1 MDTPAP
7 AAATELTLVRRDSG
21 APVAAVTVALTL
33 VVVVGLAILGG
44 HSAAE
49 PAIQVAAGPL
59 ASRSVTAPATVAAP
73 APRWIVNYVP
83 WPAIPRLESLR
94 ATRNGRL
101 PILLPWTAGARSTH
115 QLPR

>member
-7 AAATELTLVRRDSG
+7 AAATELTRVRRDSG

-44 HSAAE
+44 RTAAK
-49 PAIQVAAGPL
+49 PPIQAAAGPL
-59 ASRSVTAPATVAAP
+59 ASRAAVARTTVAAP
-73 APRWIVNYVP
+73 TPAWITAYVP

-101 PILLPWTAGARSTH
+101 PILLPWIAGARSSH

>member
-21 APVAAVTVALTL
+21 APVAAVAVALTL

-44 HSAAE
+44 RSTAE
-49 PAIQVAAGPL
+49 PATQVAAAPL
-59 ASRSVTAPATVAAP
+59 VSRTVAAATTAA
-73 APRWIVNYVP
+73 APTQRWIVNYVP
-83 WPAIPRLESLR
+83 WPAIPRLETLR

-101 PILLPWTAGARSTH
+101 PLLLPWVAGARSSH

>member
-33 VVVVGLAILGG
+33 VVVVGLAIVGG
-44 HSAAE
+44 RSRAE
-49 PAIQVAAGPL
+49 PAIQVAAVPL
-59 ASRSVTAPATVAAP
+59 ASQMVIAPATAAP
-73 APRWIVNYVP
+73 PTQRWIVNYVP
-83 WPAIPRLESLR
+83 WPAIPRLETVR

-101 PILLPWTAGARSTH
+101 PLLLPWIAGARSSH